1 MKKEE
6 RKRKGLY
13 SRKAYLS
20 IEQRSKRKK
29 EKIVLHNIRL
39 TKRDIY
45 DESLVQVK
53 QFRERATSTC
63 VVNLIID
70 RNYAPRP
77 RKAKSLREERKKG
90 KRKEKER
97 KEKERKGERKN
108 KKAKRNFAKEKKRGK
123 NATINRWS
131 GVLGTYVFP
140 RRRCG
145 GIFSILKKPPAGRPV
160 PWSIHLKTSSRMQLS
175 SGAQKK

>member
-1 MKKEE
+1 M
-6 RKRKGLY
+6 
-13 SRKAYLS
+13 
-20 IEQRSKRKK
+20 
-29 EKIVLHNIRL
+29 HNIRL
-39 TKRDIY
+39 TKRNIY

-53 QFRERATSTC
+53 QFREHVTSTC

-70 RNYAPRP
+70 RNYALRP
-77 RKAKSLREERKKG
+77 RKAKTSS
-90 KRKEKER
+90 KRKRIEI
-97 KEKERKGERKN
+97 
-108 KKAKRNFAKEKKRGK
+108 KKFAKKKNVK
-123 NATINRWS
+123 NATVNRWS

-140 RRRCG
+140 QGRYG

>member
-1 MKKEE
+1 M
-6 RKRKGLY
+6 
-13 SRKAYLS
+13 
-20 IEQRSKRKK
+20 
-29 EKIVLHNIRL
+29 HNIRL
-39 TKRDIY
+39 TKRNIY

-77 RKAKSLREERKKG
+77 REAKSLREERKKRG
-90 KRKEKER
+90 KER
-97 KEKERKGERKN
+97 ERKGERKN
-108 KKAKRNFAKEKKRGK
+108 KKAKKKFREREKERGK
-123 NATINRWS
+123 DATINRWS
-131 GVLGTYVFP
+131 GVLGTYVSP
-140 RRRCG
+140 RRRYG